1 MRVVGLVAGSVAGL
15 AMIVVGC
22 TSITQGTA
30 TYDTVQAPE
39 YRASVAS
46 SIAAAESERQVAVT
60 KAAVHSSCD
69 ALTSSSDDS
78 VQAVNDYVDAFNNDA
93 PDAPAKVGPAVDAL
107 NRSADLVS
115 GSLTS
120 SLSPELSGALKGWVN
135 AARQLAGVL
144 PRNPGPDEFNVAIRQ
159 LNDSKTAAGDRCKA
173 AY

>member
-1 MRVVGLVAGSVAGL
+1 MTSLLALLQSVP
-15 AMIVVGC
+15 V
-22 TSITQGTA
+22 
-30 TYDTVQAPE
+30 E
-39 YRASVAS
+39 
-46 SIAAAESERQVAVT
+46 
-60 KAAVHSSCD
+60 
-69 ALTSSSDDS
+69 
-78 VQAVNDYVDAFNNDA
+78 

-120 SLSPELSGALKGWVN
+120 SLSPELTGALKGWVD

-159 LNDSKTAAGDRCKA
+159 LNDSKTAAGVACEA